1 MAGVLWY
8 QGEDDSGSMDLALR
22 YDISFA
28 TLVNDYRNLFN
39 DATLPFLYVQ
49 LARYDGYGYI
59 YDTIVRNAQLGILS
73 NPVVASHKNLG
84 MTVSIDTDKGT
95 PKAIHPLGK
104 EIVAQRMAN
113 QWIAMNE
120 HKAVP
125 SGPLP
130 KEAHLDT
137 NDKSTAIITF
147 QEGTAVKLQAK
158 RPNYTTSATIDNIAN
173 ATKYSAIRI
182 PSRRWRRINAQ
193 CHRNYNWQYTPHPL
207 RRSETCGSNPISMAK
222 QSQLFKHRI
231 QQLELAYEPV
241 HS

>member
-1 MAGVLWY
+1 MQGLAVAGALWY
-8 QGEDDSGSMDLALR
+8 QGEDDSASMDLALR

-113 QWIAMNE
+113 QWIA
-120 HKAVP
+120 
-125 SGPLP
+125 
-130 KEAHLDT
+130 
-137 NDKSTAIITF
+137 
-147 QEGTAVKLQAK
+147 
-158 RPNYTTSATIDNIAN
+158 
-173 ATKYSAIRI
+173 
-182 PSRRWRRINAQ
+182 
-193 CHRNYNWQYTPHPL
+193 
-207 RRSETCGSNPISMAK
+207 
-222 QSQLFKHRI
+222 
-231 QQLELAYEPV
+231 
-241 HS
+241 